1 MDPGALGAAGAW
13 AMGAAGA
20 GGRLAARSVH
30 PARRRRPLRG
40 GAPAADPGGLDRE
53 NLRPAPAP
61 APAAHAG
68 VDGADS
74 NPAGPGGGGRASGL
88 PHRDKGGRRRAESL
102 VEKKA
107 GAGKILT
114 RLAKA
119 YPDARTALDFTTPLE
134 LLVATILSAQCT
146 DERVNAVTAGLF
158 PRYRQAADWAG
169 VPLPVLEREIH
180 STGFFRA
187 KARSLNGMARA
198 LVERHG
204 GEVPRT
210 LEELVELPGV
220 GRKTANVVL
229 GNAFGIPALAVDT
242 HVFRVSQ
249 RLGLA
254 RGDDPEKIH
263 DQLCLVLPQPGWTQA
278 SHLLILHGRR
288 VCFARKPACPPC
300 PVEALCPFPGK
311 TKTAKPVKAA
321 ARPRPRRSRS

>member
-1 MDPGALGAAGAW
+1 M
-13 AMGAAGA
+13 
-20 GGRLAARSVH
+20 
-30 PARRRRPLRG
+30 
-40 GAPAADPGGLDRE
+40 
-53 NLRPAPAP
+53 
-61 APAAHAG
+61 
-68 VDGADS
+68 
-74 NPAGPGGGGRASGL
+74 
-88 PHRDKGGRRRAESL
+88 AESAAA
-102 VEKKA
+102 KKA
-107 GAGKILT
+107 RARKILD

-119 YPDARTALDFTTPLE
+119 YPDARTALNFTTPLE

-158 PRYRQAADWAG
+158 PRYRRAADWAA
-169 VPLPVLEREIH
+169 VELPTLERLIH

-187 KARSLNGMARA
+187 KARSLSGMARA

-210 LEELVELPGV
+210 LDELVALPGV

-254 RGDDPEKIH
+254 RSDDPEKIH
-263 DQLCLVLPQPGWTQA
+263 DQLCEILPRPRWTQA

-288 VCFARKPACPPC
+288 VCAARKPACPTC
-300 PVEALCPFPGK
+300 PVAPLCPWPGK
-311 TKTAKPVKAA
+311 TKPALAGA
-321 ARPRPRRSRS
+321 GARRRERRGRA